1 MVVIAQHE
9 ALLQSLGLATIE
21 QVRRFRGELVK
32 NHRGRRDIVR
42 VRVPSGEGANAKE
55 RVFYLKR
62 NLKPY
67 RKDGWN
73 SLLQRGRVWSLS
85 RQEWENSRRLEAAGL
100 HVAGLVAYGEEC
112 GWFREK
118 FSYLITEAATGSQ
131 TVEEFL
137 GECRDRALR
146 RRVLDAL
153 AQEVQKLHAAGLAS
167 PDLFTRH
174 WFVAAPPASSRET
187 AGPTFCLID
196 MCRLDHGRML
206 TAARRARDLAALN
219 ITAPLRSVSARE
231 RLRFLKVYGGG
242 RIDRDLVG
250 LIRKRMQHLLKR
262 RKFRGFAEA
271 GPSSGASSHS
281 SSSHS

>member
-9 ALLQSLGLATIE
+9 ALLQSLGLATLE
-21 QVRRFRGELVK
+21 QVRRFHGELVK

-42 VRVPSGEGANAKE
+42 VRVRPGDASSATE
-55 RVFYLKR
+55 RVLYLKR

-67 RKDGWN
+67 RKDGWT
-73 SLLQRGRVWSLS
+73 SLLRRGRVWSLS

-100 HVAGLVAYGEEC
+100 RVAGLVAYGEEC
-112 GWFREK
+112 GWLREK

-137 GECRDRALR
+137 GECHDRVRR

-153 AQEVQKLHAAGLAS
+153 AREVRKLHAAGLAS

-174 WFVAAPPASSRET
+174 WFVDASSST
-187 AGPTFCLID
+187 PTFCLID
-196 MCRLDHGRML
+196 MCRLDHGRSL
-206 TAARRARDLAALN
+206 AVARRARDLAALN
-219 ITAPLRSVSARE
+219 ITAPLRDVSARE
-231 RLRFLKVYGGG
+231 RLRFLKIYAGG
-242 RIDRDLVG
+242 RIDRELVD
-250 LIRKRMQHLLKR
+250 LIRRRMQHLLKR

-271 GPSSGASSHS
+271 R
-281 SSSHS
+281 